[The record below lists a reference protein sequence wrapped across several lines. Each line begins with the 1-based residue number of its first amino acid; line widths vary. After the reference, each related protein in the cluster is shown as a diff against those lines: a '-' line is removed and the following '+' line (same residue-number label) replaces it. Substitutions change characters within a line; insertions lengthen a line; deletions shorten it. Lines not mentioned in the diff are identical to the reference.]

1 MMKKKIKKILFFVIL
16 FIVVG
21 MFFVVRFKSYD
32 YEVNYNV
39 NEFKVIE
46 SYSTESS
53 EYKFIIKN
61 SNKEFPYKFKNDY
74 ITTKELIESIKIYNN
89 EDETCILPISNK
101 ISFYP
106 ICYKDNSLTYYNL
119 SNTNVDNFKYQQI
132 KNNIF
137 DTDNIKVNN
146 TNNNNYLL
154 YNYTGFYYIANDKIK
169 NIKLFEKDVYNIDL
183 IYQLNEYLLIPN
195 YNDNY
200 YFTKL
205 FVVNI
210 KNGKVKEIKLEKEI
224 AFDSIFLGDY
234 KNKIYLLDKKEEKEY
249 RINMNKLEVE
259 EIEYTILKNN
269 KLERVSFKEIANN
282 NLLFDNKD
290 EINYEIID
298 NKLYY
303 IIDNYN
309 ILVTDKIV
317 NKIIKQE
324 GNTIYYLSQENLY
337 MYNNTY
343 GEVLLISNFEWNFN
357 NTNMIYFYK

>member
-1 MMKKKIKKILFFVIL
+1 
-16 FIVVG
+16 
-21 MFFVVRFKSYD
+21 
-32 YEVNYNV
+32 
-39 NEFKVIE
+39 
-46 SYSTESS
+46 
-53 EYKFIIKN
+53 
-61 SNKEFPYKFKNDY
+61 
-74 ITTKELIESIKIYNN
+74 
-89 EDETCILPISNK
+89 
-101 ISFYP
+101 
-106 ICYKDNSLTYYNL
+106 
-119 SNTNVDNFKYQQI
+119 
-132 KNNIF
+132 
-137 DTDNIKVNN
+137 
-146 TNNNNYLL
+146 
-154 YNYTGFYYIANDKIK
+154 
-169 NIKLFEKDVYNIDL
+169 
-183 IYQLNEYLLIPN
+183 
-195 YNDNY
+195 
-200 YFTKL
+200 
-205 FVVNI
+205 
-210 KNGKVKEIKLEKEI
+210 
-224 AFDSIFLGDY
+224 
-234 KNKIYLLDKKEEKEY
+234 
-249 RINMNKLEVE
+249 MNKLEVE